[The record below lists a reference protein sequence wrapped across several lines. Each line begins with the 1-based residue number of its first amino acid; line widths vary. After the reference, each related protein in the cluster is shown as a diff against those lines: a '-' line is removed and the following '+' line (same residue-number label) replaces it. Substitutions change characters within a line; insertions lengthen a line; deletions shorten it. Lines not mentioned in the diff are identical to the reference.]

1 MGGFK
6 GRISEFL
13 YTALTSALHEIG
25 YDGYVFGR
33 QIGRIGKDVDKGM

>member
-1 MGGFK
+1 MGSSE

-25 YDGYVFGR
+25 YDGYVSGR
-33 QIGRIGKDVDKGM
+33 